1 MLRSLQPFVKFRFIP
16 DIDVGSGGVPTTLHS
31 GSAGARIKRLGGTA
45 DVSRNTLYLKIYT
58 RVPQVMCREAQTD
71 LGAQT
76 ECEELGPQAGQ
87 EKRKAN
93 LRFAENRDV
102 DGQLVV
108 PKASACVPQSAGL
121 GWSSTFR
128 SVH

>member
-1 MLRSLQPFVKFRFIP
+1 MADPGVRISANSRASEARPQNFRGKGCRGKAGRCLWRFLQQPE
-16 DIDVGSGGVPTTLHS
+16 
-31 GSAGARIKRLGGTA
+31 
-45 DVSRNTLYLKIYT
+45 SRNTLYLKIYT